1 MISSIVILVFST
13 ALFIFYIQT
22 LCEKVLRREF
32 SRAYFEDVLKAID
45 LEFPR
50 LRQAVAA
57 GLEVRYPQIRLALK
71 SDYFTLKYL
80 MKNGNP
86 NQRRFSWHER
96 LLISYFRVLFLVLPL
111 RYALHLRE
119 SQGVIK
125 LTMILHHFANLV
137 GERVMLAAEPGMS
150 AGHQI

>member
-22 LCEKVLRREF
+22 LCEKVLRHEF
-32 SRAYFEDVLKAID
+32 SRAYFQDVLNAID

-50 LRQAVAA
+50 LRQAIAA
-57 GLEVRYPQIRLALK
+57 GVDVTCPQIRLALK
-71 SDYFTLKYL
+71 SDYLTLKYL

-96 LLISYFRVLFLVLPL
+96 LLISYFRVLLLILPI
-111 RYALHLRE
+111 RYACHFRE

-125 LTMILHHFANLV
+125 LTLILHHFANLV
-137 GERVMLAAEPGMS
+137 GERVILAAEP
-150 AGHQI
+150 